1 MIDYDDFS
9 IWDFIVFIL
18 SFPIFVVI
26 IGFSNLKDNLNKF
39 ISKKNSGEK

>member
-1 MIDYDDFS
+1 MIDYDNFLTWVY
-9 IWDFIVFIL
+9 IIL
-18 SFPIFVVI
+18 LTPIFVVI